1 VFEDN
6 RLVPVLYG
14 EQNTNLHKIEGA
26 LGVKIVSRGNQ
37 LFIMGKGA
45 AIGNARQ
52 ILEALWSKIQ
62 QGQEVDVHTVDAA
75 LRFLNERNGGENGNG
90 TKLHGFTSDEISI
103 NTRKKKILPRTP
115 LQAAYMQ
122 TMLDSN
128 LVFGVGPAGTG
139 KTYLA
144 VAQAVAMMESGQV
157 ERIVLTRPAV
167 EAGERIGF
175 LPGEMKEKMDP
186 YMRPLYDA
194 LHDTM
199 AAEKVVKSI
208 ASEEIE
214 IAPLAFMRGRTL
226 NNAFIILDEAQNA
239 TTMQMLMFLT
249 RLGENSRMVV
259 TGDPSQ
265 TDLPKHEKSGLSEAL
280 EILSGDDEIGFINFT
295 DKDVVRHP
303 LVSKIIKAYDAKR
316 KKDK

>member
-1 VFEDN
+1 MESAF
-6 RLVPVLYG
+6 
-14 EQNTNLHKIEGA
+14 
-26 LGVKIVSRGNQ
+26 GVKIVSRGNQ
-37 LFIMGKGA
+37 LFIMGKGP
-45 AIGNARQ
+45 AISNTRQ

-62 QGQEVDVHTVDAA
+62 QGQEVDTHTVDAA
-75 LRFLNERNGGENGNG
+75 IRFLNERDGGENGNG
-90 TKLHGFTSDEISI
+90 AKLHEFTSGDISI
-103 NTRKKKILPRTP
+103 STRKKKIQPRTP
-115 LQAAYMQ
+115 LQADYMK
-122 TMLDSN
+122 TMRGSN

-144 VAQAVAMMESGQV
+144 VAQAVAMMEGGEV
-157 ERIVLTRPAV
+157 ERIILTRPAV

-199 AAEKVVKSI
+199 AAEKLVKSI

-249 RLGENSRMVV
+249 RLGESSRMVV

-280 EILSGDDEIGFINFT
+280 EILSGDEEIGLVKFT